1 MKRLAKTPTRAS
13 APRSTRVELIPAERH
28 ARLLEILR
36 VRRAASIREL
46 AELLGGSASTVRRDL
61 DDLAG
66 RGAIVRT
73 FGGAEV
79 KDGALSTFEPDVAVA
94 EHLEHD
100 EKQRIGRHAALL
112 IKPGQSVIFDSGTTV
127 LEAARAFAH
136 RGVGGTV
143 VTNDVGI
150 ARLMADVAA
159 TRLVVLGGTLRPRSS
174 TLFGEA
180 TERFVSELHVDLALI
195 GAHSITR
202 DLITETSLE
211 IARIKRAIV
220 RAARRTYVL
229 VDHTKFR
236 EPAFADVCRARE
248 VAGLVTSRGADA
260 KTLALWRDAGLEI
273 QLV

>member
-1 MKRLAKTPTRAS
+1 
-13 APRSTRVELIPAERH
+13 
-28 ARLLEILR
+28 
-36 VRRAASIREL
+36 
-46 AELLGGSASTVRRDL
+46 
-61 DDLAG
+61 
-66 RGAIVRT
+66 
-73 FGGAEV
+73 
-79 KDGALSTFEPDVAVA
+79 
-94 EHLEHD
+94 
-100 EKQRIGRHAALL
+100 
-112 IKPGQSVIFDSGTTV
+112 
-127 LEAARAFAH
+127 
-136 RGVGGTV
+136 
-143 VTNDVGI
+143 
-150 ARLMADVAA
+150 MADVAA